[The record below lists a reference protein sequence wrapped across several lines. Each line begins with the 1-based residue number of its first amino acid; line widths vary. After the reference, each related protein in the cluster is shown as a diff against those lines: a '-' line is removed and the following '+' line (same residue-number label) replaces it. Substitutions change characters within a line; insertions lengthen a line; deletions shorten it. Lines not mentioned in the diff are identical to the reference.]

1 MSFLLHRCYPGYL
14 AWRWSHFR
22 RINMPTLRRSF
33 RSLVLVALGVAT
45 GVLTGCATSRNVD
58 SEVRSFAGA
67 APVAAAASYRFE
79 RLPSQ
84 TAKSQEPLEAAA
96 QKVLSTK
103 GLTLDAANARY
114 SVQLRLEADP
124 VLPES
129 QYLWSGIAFPNRVIL
144 APDGSFWRQVR
155 RPMLEPTWYRHV
167 MQVVV
172 RDLSTANV
180 AFETRAVHE
189 SPWSDTLNL
198 IPPLVEAAL
207 ADFPQGQPTAKSVVV
222 VLPPKP

>member
-1 MSFLLHRCYPGYL
+1 MQALHR
-14 AWRWSHFR
+14 
-22 RINMPTLRRSF
+22 NF

-67 APVAAAASYRFE
+67 TPVAVGARYRFE

-84 TAKSQEPLEAAA
+84 TDKAQEPLEVAA
-96 QKVLSTK
+96 QKVLATK
-103 GLTLDAANARY
+103 GLTLDAGKAHY

-124 VLPES
+124 ILPDS
-129 QYLWSGIAFPNRVIL
+129 LYRWSGMAFPDRVVL
-144 APDGSFWRQVR
+144 APDGSLWRQVR
-155 RPMLEPTWYRHV
+155 RPLMDPTWYRHV
-167 MQVVV
+167 LQVVV
-172 RDLSTANV
+172 RDLGTGSV

-222 VLPPKP
+222 VLPPKS